1 MQSNSHQTIIEL
13 TMSENGGAGDSSRA
27 VAQRNRD
34 HSLRAQNRTEN
45 ALALTKEMP
54 EPCSEQVADAAGIP
68 LHEARDVSLPGAAA
82 PRASEIELKL
92 LVDADRL
99 ADFNDAPIVATK
111 ARNKGTRKHLKSVY
125 YDTPE
130 RTLWHNGLS
139 LRVRQSGARFVQTV
153 KTEFE
158 DNPLQRGEWEANVAS
173 TAPDVA
179 LALPLIPAKLR
190 SDLGRHQLE
199 AVFTA
204 DIHRHQRVID
214 LPSGTVE
221 VAFDHGVLKSGD
233 RSMPVSEIELELKD
247 GSAGAIY
254 ELAERLAEHGSVR
267 PSIRSKAA
275 RGFDLAADTPPP
287 ARKPQKLRLDPSVPL
302 DDAFATILRSCLRH
316 LLDSLPAAE
325 DGRNPEGIHQL
336 RVSLRRLRS
345 ALDLM
350 RSVGSLSKLESL
362 RSDAR
367 WLAQNVSTARDWDI
381 FQTETLPTIA
391 KACSSVVG
399 FDALGEATEKR
410 RGAAYA
416 KARFVLVDRR
426 CSSFVIELGGW
437 IEARGWRGDLV
448 TEDLRQLAEPTIN
461 FASRILAGQ
470 HAKVLKRGRHFK
482 SLTPEKRH
490 RLRIAVKKLR
500 YHADFLLPLYGQRK
514 SAKRFSDRL
523 AGLQDELGAYND
535 MATTASLLGGLDAVS
550 SDSFTASA
558 AITGWQ
564 AHAMTGAEARLRDA
578 WRGFA
583 KTKVPWS
590 KAVEGVNR

>member
-1 MQSNSHQTIIEL
+1 
-13 TMSENGGAGDSSRA
+13 
-27 VAQRNRD
+27 
-34 HSLRAQNRTEN
+34 
-45 ALALTKEMP
+45 
-54 EPCSEQVADAAGIP
+54 
-68 LHEARDVSLPGAAA
+68 
-82 PRASEIELKL
+82 
-92 LVDADRL
+92 
-99 ADFNDAPIVATK
+99 
-111 ARNKGTRKHLKSVY
+111 
-125 YDTPE
+125 
-130 RTLWHNGLS
+130 
-139 LRVRQSGARFVQTV
+139 
-153 KTEFE
+153 
-158 DNPLQRGEWEANVAS
+158 
-173 TAPDVA
+173 
-179 LALPLIPAKLR
+179 
-190 SDLGRHQLE
+190 
-199 AVFTA
+199 
-204 DIHRHQRVID
+204 
-214 LPSGTVE
+214 
-221 VAFDHGVLKSGD
+221 
-233 RSMPVSEIELELKD
+233 MPVSEIELELKD
-247 GSAGAIY
+247 RSAGAIY
-254 ELAERLAEHGSVR
+254 ELAERLAEHGPVR

-275 RGFDLAADTPPP
+275 RGFDLAADTAPP
-287 ARKPQKLRLDPSVPL
+287 ARKPQKLRLDPSIPL
-302 DDAFATILRSCLRH
+302 DDAFATILRSCLHH

-362 RSDAR
+362 RSEAR
-367 WLAQNVSTARDWDI
+367 SLAQNVSAARDWDI
-381 FQTETLPTIA
+381 FQTETLPTVA
-391 KACSSVVG
+391 KACPSVVG
-399 FDALGEATEKR
+399 FDVLGEATEKR

-461 FASRILAGQ
+461 FASRILSGQ

-482 SLTPEKRH
+482 SLTPEERH

-514 SAKRFSDRL
+514 SVKRFSDRL

-535 MATTASLLGGLDAVS
+535 MATTASLLGGLGAVS

-564 AHAMTGAEARLRDA
+564 AHAMTGAEARLQDA
-578 WRGFA
+578 WRGFV

-590 KAVEGVNR
+590 KEGVNR